1 MSLGTE
7 GRKTSR
13 SRNVNGLT
21 TGIVLLSIFRNNL
34 EKGKAE
40 SLRQSEDRI
49 SFELR
54 TLGLHMQR
62 EQRE

>member
-7 GRKTSR
+7 SRKTSR